1 MIGIVLEN
9 LKSFDLDILN
19 NSCDKNTIVFT
30 DCVLP
35 PKEYRNLSFFTT
47 CLAYDFSGILV
58 STCINSSMAILDMP
72 LAKRKFFIIP
82 QSLWINEEV
91 AYNILLDIYNND
103 KLELLATTKEQAD
116 IVSNFFKKPTVIQS
130 VLDIKEI

>member
-1 MIGIVLEN
+1 
-9 LKSFDLDILN
+9 
-19 NSCDKNTIVFT
+19 
-30 DCVLP
+30 
-35 PKEYRNLSFFTT
+35 
-47 CLAYDFSGILV
+47 
-58 STCINSSMAILDMP
+58 MAILDMP